1 LGINPVIVQNKK
13 MNLLE
18 TINKNNLPKHLAIIM
33 DGNGRWAKQQGL
45 LRAFGHESGTKSVKV
60 IIEASAKLGIEFLT
74 LYAFS
79 TENWNRPK
87 LEVETLMKVLINS
100 LKKELVTLQKN
111 NIKLNAIGNLEKLP
125 KSAQKELLD
134 VIDKTKDNTQ
144 MTLTLALSYG
154 SREELVSAVRNI
166 CNKVKNNIISI
177 DTIDDSI
184 INEHLYTQNL
194 PDVDLLIRTSGEHR
208 ISNFLLW
215 QIAYAELYF
224 TDILWPDFKEQDL
237 YEAIISYQK
246 RERRFGKTSEQIK

>member
-1 LGINPVIVQNKK
+1 
-13 MNLLE
+13 MNLLQN
-18 TINKNNLPKHLAIIM
+18 IDVAKLPKHLAIIM

-45 LRAFGHESGTKSVKV
+45 LRALGHESGTKSVKV

-87 LEVETLMKVLINS
+87 LEVDTLMKVLINS
-100 LKKELVTLQKN
+100 LKKELTTLQKN
-111 NIKLNAIGNLEKLP
+111 NIKLNAIGNIDKLP

-134 VIDKTKDNTQ
+134 VIDKTSSNTK

-154 SREELVSAVRNI
+154 SREELVAAVRNI
-166 CNKVKNNIISI
+166 CSKVKNNIISI
-177 DTIDDSI
+177 DAIDDSI